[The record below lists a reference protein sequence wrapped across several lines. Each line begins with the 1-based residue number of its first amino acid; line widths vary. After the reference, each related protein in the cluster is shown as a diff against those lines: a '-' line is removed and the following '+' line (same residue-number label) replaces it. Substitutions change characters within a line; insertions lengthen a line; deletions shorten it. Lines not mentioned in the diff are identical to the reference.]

1 MGKATKVIVIGINHA
16 GTSAIR
22 TMLAQNPGLAITAYD
37 RNTNISFLGCGIA
50 LAVGGTVSRLDDLF
64 YCDPAALG
72 KMGAKVFME
81 HDVVAVDSMR
91 KTVRVRDLKS
101 GREFEDTYDKL
112 VYAAG
117 SWPLPIPGLG
127 ERSASLK
134 NVMFCKLYQ
143 HAEELIERAKDA
155 EIKNVAVIGAGYIG
169 IELAEAFRKR
179 GKNVAL
185 IDFEGRVVPR
195 YFDPEFTDTLEADM
209 QKAGIV
215 LALGEKVVDFAG
227 KEGKVTEVI
236 TDKGRYA
243 ADLVIVSVG
252 FKPNTE
258 LLPDAAKTPN
268 GALIVD
274 GHMRTSV
281 PDVYAIGD
289 SVALY
294 HAALKR
300 HQQVA
305 LATNAV
311 KSGIAAASD
320 INGIAGVEVSNVV
333 GTNAIC
339 VFGNNLAST
348 GLSEAAARAAG
359 LDVASSF
366 VEDADRPEF
375 MNDYGRVR
383 IKLVY
388 EKSGLRLVGAQVA
401 SYGAVN
407 HTESIYFLALAIQ
420 KGMTLPEIAFT
431 DVYFL
436 PHYNKPFN
444 FILTAILKALG
455 LDYSKLGAE

>member
-1 MGKATKVIVIGINHA
+1 MGKKAKVIVVGINHA

-22 TMLAQNPGLAITAYD
+22 TLIAQNPDVEVTAYD

-50 LAVGGTVSRLDDLF
+50 LAVGGTVGRLEDLF
-64 YCDPAALG
+64 YCDPDALA
-72 KMGAKVFME
+72 KMGARVFME
-81 HDVVAVDSMR
+81 HDVVSVDTAK
-91 KTVRVRDLKS
+91 KTVRVRDLRT
-101 GREFEDTYDKL
+101 GREGEDSYDKL

-127 ERSASLK
+127 AEAASLK
-134 NVMFCKLYQ
+134 NVMLCKLYQ
-143 HAEELIERAKDA
+143 HAGELIERAKDP

-169 IELAEAFRKR
+169 IELAEAFRTR
-179 GKNVAL
+179 GKKVSL
-185 IDFEGRVVPR
+185 IDFESRVVPR
-195 YFDPEFTDTLEADM
+195 YFDPEFTDTLENDIR
-209 QKAGIV
+209 KSGIV

-227 KEGKVTEVI
+227 KNGAVTEVV
-236 TDKGRYA
+236 TDKSRYP

-258 LLPDAAKTPN
+258 LLPEAAKTPN
-268 GALIVD
+268 GALVVD
-274 GHMRTSV
+274 GHMRTSI

-289 SVALY
+289 SIAMY
-294 HAALKR
+294 HAALR
-300 HQQVA
+300 RNQQVA

-320 INGIAGVEVSNVV
+320 INGIAGVEVANVV

-359 LDVASSF
+359 LDVATSF

-375 MNDYGRVR
+375 MNDYGKVR

-388 EKSGLRLVGAQVA
+388 EKADFRLVGAQVG
-401 SYGAVN
+401 SYGSVN
-407 HTESIYFLALAIQ
+407 HTETIFFLALAIQ
-420 KGMTLPEIAFT
+420 KGMKLPEIAFT

-455 LDYSKLGAE
+455 LDYSRLGGE